1 MGPQEKGTGPGTRPS
16 LEVVPATGEQLRL
29 LLTDTTAFRL
39 RYGVR
44 VVPGFSQFDGTLEH
58 SVQVL
63 EEQRVPPHW
72 STHLFVHGTE
82 QALIGIGG
90 YTGPPEAGVVEIGY
104 SIAPDYQGRGLG
116 TAAAAEL
123 VRRAAEAGL
132 HRVVAHTLAQP
143 SPSTGVL
150 RSLGF
155 IRTDEIQDPD
165 EGLLWRWERE
175 LP

>member
-1 MGPQEKGTGPGTRPS
+1 MGPQETGTGPGTGLR
-16 LEVVPATGEQLRL
+16 LEVVPATVEQLRL
-29 LLTDTTAFRL
+29 LLADTAAFQL

-58 SVQVL
+58 SLQVL
-63 EEQRVPPHW
+63 EEQRLPPHW
-72 STHLFVHGTE
+72 STHLFIHKAE
-82 QALIGIGG
+82 RALIGIGG
-90 YTGPPEAGVVEIGY
+90 YTGPPQAGTVEIGY
-104 SIAPDYQGRGLG
+104 SIAPAYQGRGLG

-132 HRVVAHTLAQP
+132 QRVVAHTLAQP

-150 RSLGF
+150 GSLGF
-155 IRTDEIQDPD
+155 IRTDEIPDPD
-165 EGLLWRWERE
+165 EGRLWRWERE